1 MIEKWFNIKKHYVQY
16 FKLLSE
22 NEYIRWIIT
31 NTIACS
37 TTTKC
42 ILIHGSCLLSNLRTF
57 PRLWRKNNKNL
68 FCTVHDHCCLYSVFF
83 AKVILLVLLI
93 DSPLLY
99 CILQG
104 KSIIQGLTSSCYVN
118 NCFLQCLAAKIY
130 LLMNLSTWESNN
142 RFRWEMVAIIILRY
156 ESSIYVNASTSTMN
170 ELSKKYGEIIIKKGI
185 QPEIA

>member
-1 MIEKWFNIKKHYVQY
+1 M
-16 FKLLSE
+16 
-22 NEYIRWIIT
+22 
-31 NTIACS
+31 
-37 TTTKC
+37 
-42 ILIHGSCLLSNLRTF
+42 
-57 PRLWRKNNKNL
+57 
-68 FCTVHDHCCLYSVFF
+68 
-83 AKVILLVLLI
+83 VLLI

-170 ELSKKYGEIIIKKGI
+170 GLAKKYGEIIPYNSTIQIFIIPQQCAWILKKCI
-185 QPEIA
+185 LKSKAKCYDMLLFYRTAI